1 MTRLAEFHE
10 NLAVH
15 ARRGTLSTEQRR
27 ELEQLL
33 STSAAARAA
42 FEIGQDFDRAD
53 TVQPGDEA
61 LVERFVAG
69 ALRASNRRLA
79 PFANPKRVVAWLLA
93 ASVFGFCG
101 LALGLRGTWLY
112 RLAPVQQAAPPAL
125 ARSTPKA
132 VTPRRVTGERRDG
145 ASAET
150 TPIKIDNSVSPAS
163 PRASIFVGVVHST
176 SKEVSPEP
184 SASAAAT
191 SSAVETSTRAM
202 SAAEPSAN
210 AETLFRQASE
220 ARRLGDIERA
230 IALLRALQQTYPGSP
245 EARISYVSLGK
256 LYMSRG
262 AAAGAV
268 EAFSAYLSSGGPLSE
283 EALLGRAQ
291 ALLALGRNIEERQTW
306 QLLLARYPGSVYAV
320 QARERI
326 RALGGESLR

>member
-1 MTRLAEFHE
+1 MSSPAEFRE
-10 NLAVH
+10 NLAVQ
-15 ARRGTLSTEQRR
+15 ARRGTLSPEQRR

-33 STSAAARAA
+33 ATSAAARAA
-42 FEIGQDFDRAD
+42 FVVGQDFDRAD

-69 ALRASNRRLA
+69 ALRARKRRRA
-79 PFANPKRVVAWLLA
+79 PFANPNRVVAWLLA

-112 RLAPVQQAAPPAL
+112 RLGLVQQAAAPAL
-125 ARSTPKA
+125 SREAPKA
-132 VTPRRVTGERRDG
+132 VAPRRVSIERRDE
-145 ASAET
+145 ARAET
-150 TPIKIDNSVSPAS
+150 TPTKDDNSVTPVS
-163 PRASIFVGVVHST
+163 PRDRISVGVIHST
-176 SKEVSPEP
+176 SKEVSPDP
-184 SASAAAT
+184 SASAT
-191 SSAVETSTRAM
+191 SNAVETSTRAM
-202 SAAEPSAN
+202 SAAEPGAN
-210 AETLFRQASE
+210 AEALFRQASE
-220 ARRLGDIERA
+220 ARRLGDTERA

-262 AAAGAV
+262 AAAPAAD
-268 EAFSAYLSSGGPLSE
+268 AFSAYLSGGGPLSE

-291 ALLALGRNIEERQTW
+291 ALHALGRSIEERQTW

>member
-1 MTRLAEFHE
+1 MTKPADFRE

-15 ARRGTLSTEQRR
+15 ARRGTLSPEQRR
-27 ELEQLL
+27 ELEWLL
-33 STSAAARAA
+33 STSVAARAA
-42 FEIGQDFDRAD
+42 FVTGQDFDRAD

-69 ALRASNRRLA
+69 ALRARNHRLV

-112 RLAPVQQAAPPAL
+112 RLAVGQRPAAPAL
-125 ARSTPKA
+125 ASATPKA
-132 VTPRRVTGERRDG
+132 VAPHRVSSERRDG

-150 TPIKIDNSVSPAS
+150 TPTKLDISVSPVS
-163 PRASIFVGVVHST
+163 PRVGISDGVIHST
-176 SKEVSPEP
+176 SKAMSPVP
-184 SASAAAT
+184 SASAAA
-191 SSAVETSTRAM
+191 SSAIETSTRAT
-202 SAAEPSAN
+202 SAAEPGAT

-230 IALLRALQQTYPGSP
+230 IALLRALQQIYPGSP

-262 AAAGAV
+262 AAAPAA

-291 ALLALGRNIEERQTW
+291 ALLALGRSIEERQTW
-306 QLLLARYPGSVYAV
+306 RWLLARYPGSVYAV

-326 RALGGESLR
+326 RALGGESPR